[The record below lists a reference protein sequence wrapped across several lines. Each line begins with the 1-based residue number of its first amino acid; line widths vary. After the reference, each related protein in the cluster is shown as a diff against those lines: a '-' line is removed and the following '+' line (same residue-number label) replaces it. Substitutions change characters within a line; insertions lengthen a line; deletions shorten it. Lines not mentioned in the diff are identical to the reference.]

1 MINIKYLIYKLLGL
15 WGLLSLLTVL
25 VVGFQHSANLSAW
38 VGGRLQQLQLLQQ
51 AQAKEIPN
59 TAAEQKRLVKWLS
72 RKYRVGEEPMTTL
85 VASSFQIAQQEGIS
99 PTLILAV
106 IAAQSG
112 FNPFSEGYLGSQGLM
127 QVLAEPHSEKY
138 DELGGRNARFYPMT
152 NLSVGAQVLHEC
164 IAQAGNTEAGLLQY
178 FGVPDHAEM
187 VIFVTKVLAEEQ
199 RLSKVLQ
206 GIAVPVFEDA
216 RI

>member
-1 MINIKYLIYKLLGL
+1 
-15 WGLLSLLTVL
+15 
-25 VVGFQHSANLSAW
+25 
-38 VGGRLQQLQLLQQ
+38 
-51 AQAKEIPN
+51 
-59 TAAEQKRLVKWLS
+59 
-72 RKYRVGEEPMTTL
+72 
-85 VASSFQIAQQEGIS
+85 
-99 PTLILAV
+99 
-106 IAAQSG
+106 
-112 FNPFSEGYLGSQGLM
+112 
-127 QVLAEPHSEKY
+127 LAEPHSEKY